1 MPGFSLDKLQQLAG
15 PAAAVVALIITL
27 ISSLV
32 PGLGSSAPTETKGTV
47 IFTVVDRVGLPMRC
61 SYTSTWPEI
70 QTKEL
75 KFTAE
80 NGTVGFDAPAGTTV
94 DVTFDCPAGTATA
107 SATAPE
113 TGVAQKKVTVD
124 GFALSSKN
132 EGSSA
137 A

>member
-1 MPGFSLDKLQQLAG
+1 M
-15 PAAAVVALIITL
+15 
-27 ISSLV
+27 
-32 PGLGSSAPTETKGTV
+32 
-47 IFTVVDRVGLPMRC
+47 
-61 SYTSTWPEI
+61 
-70 QTKEL
+70 
-75 KFTAE
+75 
-80 NGTVGFDAPAGTTV
+80 GFDAPAGTTV